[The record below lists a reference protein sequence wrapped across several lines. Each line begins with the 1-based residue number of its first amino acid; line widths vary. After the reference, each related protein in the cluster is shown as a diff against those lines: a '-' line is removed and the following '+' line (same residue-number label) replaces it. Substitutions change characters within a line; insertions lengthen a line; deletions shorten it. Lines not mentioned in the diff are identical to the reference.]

1 MGSKCQFLLAQAFFW
16 GKVDESNMFKFL
28 TSLFRK
34 KADSVDSFL
43 MYPEGKRYYR
53 ETHSIRRTNIDEDA
67 IKIINRL
74 NKFRYKAYLVGGG
87 VRDLLM
93 GKRPKDFDIV
103 TSATPNQ
110 IKRVFNNCRIIGKRF
125 KIVHI
130 IFKGKIIEV
139 STFRSLPEHRLEKHK
154 AENDYLIK
162 RDNSFGTAKEDAA
175 RRDFTINSLFYDPKN
190 DSILDYVGGF
200 DDIQKKIVRVIGDP
214 DISFKEDPVR
224 MLRAVKFSVL
234 LGLDIEKKTKL
245 AIKKNRLEIEK
256 SSSARLLEEYNKM
269 FRTWKTSLI
278 FQGLAENHLFEVL
291 FKDVIDRLKKT
302 DPEWREHFL
311 ETPLGKRLA
320 ITDKLL
326 AAREEMTPAIFYS
339 LIFYDLVSDVL
350 HSEQGHLAHNI
361 KEALMPAFE
370 RMGIPKREQENL
382 MKVFISQPRF
392 LVTDDERERQNT
404 FFKKKDYFYD
414 AFMVYK
420 IVSIAE
426 ENDAAVQSAFF
437 WEISLRQR
445 PKADSH
451 HFGQQQARKKEKKRP
466 PRKKQRSGR
475 PHPNREGKEDQ
486 ASDEGNTD
494 SGKETFTEERPK
506 RNDFQNQN
514 RERHDKSREKDK
526 EDSEEN

>member
-1 MGSKCQFLLAQAFFW
+1 M
-16 GKVDESNMFKFL
+16 DESNMFKFL

-53 ETHSIRRTNIDEDA
+53 ETHSIRRANIDEDA

-110 IKRVFNNCRIIGKRF
+110 IKRIFNNCRIIGKRF

-200 DDIQKKIVRVIGDP
+200 EDIQKKIVRVIGDP

-245 AIKKNRLEIEK
+245 AIKKNRLELEK
-256 SSSARLLEEYNKM
+256 SSTARLLEEYNKM
-269 FRTWKTSLI
+269 FRTWKTSII
-278 FQGLAENHLFEVL
+278 FEGLAENHLLDVL
-291 FKDVIDRLKKT
+291 FKEPADKLKKT
-302 DPEWREHFL
+302 DPEWREHFMD
-311 ETPLGKRLA
+311 TPLGKRLA
-320 ITDKLL
+320 VTDKLL
-326 AAREEMTPAIFYS
+326 SAREEMTPAIFYS
-339 LIFYDLVSDVL
+339 LIFYDIVKDLYENDR
-350 HSEQGHLAHNI
+350 GHLAHNI
-361 KEALMPAFE
+361 KESLQPVFE
-370 RMGIPKREQENL
+370 RMGIPKREQDNL
-382 MKVFISQPRF
+382 VKIFISQPRF
-392 LVTDDERERQNT
+392 HVTDDEKERQNS

-420 IVSIAE
+420 IVAIS
-426 ENDAAVQSAFF
+426 ENNEAAVQTAFF

-445 PKADSH
+445 PKPDSH
-451 HFGQQQARKKEKKRP
+451 QFGQQNRKKEGNKKRP
-466 PRKKQRSGR
+466 PRKKHRDRRGNGNQ
-475 PHPNREGKEDQ
+475 NQ
-486 ASDEGNTD
+486 TNQEGNS
-494 SGKETFTEERPK
+494 SG
-506 RNDFQNQN
+506 
-514 RERHDKSREKDK
+514 S
-526 EDSEEN
+526 EDSKGFVSENKNEESNPENF

>member
-1 MGSKCQFLLAQAFFW
+1 
-16 GKVDESNMFKFL
+16 
-28 TSLFRK
+28 
-34 KADSVDSFL
+34 

-53 ETHSIRRTNIDEDA
+53 ETHSIRRANIDEDA

-154 AENDYLIK
+154 ADNDYLIK

-200 DDIQKKIVRVIGDP
+200 EDIQKKTVRVIGDP

-224 MLRAVKFSVL
+224 MLRAVKFAVL

-245 AIKKNRLEIEK
+245 AIKKNRLEMEK

-269 FRTWKTSLI
+269 FRTWKTSII
-278 FQGLAENHLFEVL
+278 FQGLAENHLMEVL
-291 FKDVIDRLKKT
+291 FKEPIDKLKKT
-302 DPEWREHFL
+302 DPEWKDHFL

-320 ITDKLL
+320 ITDQLL
-326 AAREEMTPAIFYS
+326 SAREEMTPAIFYS
-339 LIFYDLVSDVL
+339 LIFYDLVREIFEDDR
-350 HSEQGHLAHNI
+350 GHLAHNI
-361 KEALMPAFE
+361 KEALVPSFE
-370 RMGIPKREQENL
+370 RMGIPKREQDNL
-382 MKVFISQPRF
+382 VKIFISQPRF
-392 LVTDDERERQNT
+392 IVTDDERERQNT

-420 IVSIAE
+420 IVAIS
-426 ENDAAVQSAFF
+426 ENNEPAVQSAFF

-445 PKADSH
+445 PKPDSH
-451 HFGQQQARKKEKKRP
+451 QFGQQNRKKEGNPNKKRP
-466 PRKKQRSGR
+466 PRKKGHHRRPGGEREPNESADGNVNSNKEAFEVEASPEERTPREERSER
-475 PHPNREGKEDQ
+475 PHRPRHSGNRD
-486 ASDEGNTD
+486 
-494 SGKETFTEERPK
+494 
-506 RNDFQNQN
+506 QN
-514 RERHDKSREKDK
+514 RGPRPPVEPREPN
-526 EDSEEN
+526 EE

>member
-1 MGSKCQFLLAQAFFW
+1 M
-16 GKVDESNMFKFL
+16 DESNMFKFL

-245 AIKKNRLEIEK
+245 AIKKNRLEMEK

-269 FRTWKTSLI
+269 FRTWKTSQI
-278 FQGLAENHLFEVL
+278 FQGLAENFLFEVL
-291 FKDVIDRLKKT
+291 FKELVDKLKKN

-311 ETPLGKRLA
+311 ETPLGKRLV
-320 ITDKLL
+320 ITDQLL
-326 AAREEMTPAIFYS
+326 SAREEMTPAIFYS
-339 LIFYDLVSDVL
+339 LIFYDLVSDIF
-350 HSEQGHLAHNI
+350 SSDEGHLAHNI
-361 KEALMPAFE
+361 KDALQPVFE
-370 RMGIPKREQENL
+370 RMGIPKREQDNL
-382 MKVFISQPRF
+382 VKVFISQPRF

-420 IVSIAE
+420 IVALS
-426 ENDAAVQSAFF
+426 ENNEAAVQSAFF

-445 PKADSH
+445 PKPDSH
-451 HFGQQQARKKEKKRP
+451 QFGQQNRKKEKKRP
-466 PRKKQRSGR
+466 PRKKMRGGR
-475 PHPNREGKEDQ
+475 GPHPGRNPNGQDQ
-486 ASDEGNTD
+486 GSDSESRGN
-494 SGKETFTEERPK
+494 
-506 RNDFQNQN
+506 QNQPDSDTP
-514 RERHDKSREKDK
+514 REPRDQNPRRPEKPPAD
-526 EDSEEN
+526 DSED

>member
-1 MGSKCQFLLAQAFFW
+1 
-16 GKVDESNMFKFL
+16 MFKFL

-53 ETHSIRRTNIDEDA
+53 ETHSIRRANIDEDA

-110 IKRVFNNCRIIGKRF
+110 IKRIFNNCRIIGKRF

-200 DDIQKKIVRVIGDP
+200 EDIQKKIVRVIGDP

-245 AIKKNRLEIEK
+245 AIKKNRLELEK
-256 SSSARLLEEYNKM
+256 SSTARLLEEYNKM
-269 FRTWKTSLI
+269 FRTWKTSII
-278 FQGLAENHLFEVL
+278 FEGLAENHLLDVL
-291 FKDVIDRLKKT
+291 FKEPADKLKKT
-302 DPEWREHFL
+302 DPEWREHFM

-320 ITDKLL
+320 VTDKLL
-326 AAREEMTPAIFYS
+326 SAREEMTPAIFYS
-339 LIFYDLVSDVL
+339 LIFYDLIKDL
-350 HSEQGHLAHNI
+350 YENDRGHLAHNI
-361 KEALMPAFE
+361 KESLQPVFE
-370 RMGIPKREQENL
+370 RMGIPKREQDNL
-382 MKVFISQPRF
+382 VKIFISQPRF
-392 LVTDDERERQNT
+392 QVTDDEKERQNS

-420 IVSIAE
+420 IVAISE
-426 ENDAAVQSAFF
+426 GNESAVQTAFF

-445 PKADSH
+445 PKPDSH
-451 HFGQQQARKKEKKRP
+451 QFGQQNRKKEPNKKRP
-466 PRKKQRSGR
+466 PRKKHRDRRGGS
-475 PHPNREGKEDQ
+475 
-486 ASDEGNTD
+486 
-494 SGKETFTEERPK
+494 
-506 RNDFQNQN
+506 QNQN
-514 RERHDKSREKDK
+514 QAESQQPNASEQKESQEPRKTRESSVENEEREV
-526 EDSEEN
+526 

>member
-1 MGSKCQFLLAQAFFW
+1 
-16 GKVDESNMFKFL
+16 MFKFL

-53 ETHSIRRTNIDEDA
+53 ESHSIRRANIDEDA

-110 IKRVFNNCRIIGKRF
+110 IKRIFNNCRIIGKRF

-154 AENDYLIK
+154 ADNDYLIK

-200 DDIQKKIVRVIGDP
+200 EDIQKKIVRVIGDP

-245 AIKKNRLEIEK
+245 AIKKNRLELEK
-256 SSSARLLEEYNKM
+256 SSTARLLEEYNKM
-269 FRTWKTSLI
+269 FRTWKTSII
-278 FQGLAENHLFEVL
+278 FEGLAENHLLDVL
-291 FKDVIDRLKKT
+291 FKEPADKLKKT
-302 DPEWREHFL
+302 DPEWREHFM

-320 ITDKLL
+320 VTDKLL
-326 AAREEMTPAIFYS
+326 SAREEMTPAIFYS
-339 LIFYDLVSDVL
+339 LIFYDIVKDLYENDR
-350 HSEQGHLAHNI
+350 GHLAHNI
-361 KEALMPAFE
+361 KESLQPVFE
-370 RMGIPKREQENL
+370 RMGIPKREQDNL
-382 MKVFISQPRF
+382 VKIFISQPRF
-392 LVTDDERERQNT
+392 QVTDDEKERQNS

-420 IVSIAE
+420 IVAISE
-426 ENDAAVQSAFF
+426 GNDLAVQTAFF

-445 PKADSH
+445 PKPDSH
-451 HFGQQQARKKEKKRP
+451 QFGQQNRKKEPSKKRP
-466 PRKKQRSGR
+466 PRKKHRDRRGGGS
-475 PHPNREGKEDQ
+475 
-486 ASDEGNTD
+486 
-494 SGKETFTEERPK
+494 
-506 RNDFQNQN
+506 QNQN
-514 RERHDKSREKDK
+514 QNQSESQQSNASEPKEQESRQRRESSSEVEET
-526 EDSEEN
+526 ED

>member
-1 MGSKCQFLLAQAFFW
+1 
-16 GKVDESNMFKFL
+16 MFKFL

-53 ETHSIRRTNIDEDA
+53 ETHSIRRANIDEDA

-110 IKRVFNNCRIIGKRF
+110 IKRIFNNCRIIGKRF

-200 DDIQKKIVRVIGDP
+200 EDIQKKIVRVIGDP

-245 AIKKNRLEIEK
+245 AIKKNRLELEK
-256 SSSARLLEEYNKM
+256 SSTARLLEEYNKM
-269 FRTWKTSLI
+269 FRTWKTSII
-278 FQGLAENHLFEVL
+278 FEGLAENHLLDVL
-291 FKDVIDRLKKT
+291 FKEPADKLKKA
-302 DPEWREHFL
+302 DPEWREHFMD
-311 ETPLGKRLA
+311 TPLGKRLA
-320 ITDKLL
+320 VTDKLL
-326 AAREEMTPAIFYS
+326 SAREEMTPAIFYS
-339 LIFYDLVSDVL
+339 LIFYDIVKDLYENDR
-350 HSEQGHLAHNI
+350 GHLAHNI
-361 KEALMPAFE
+361 KESLQPVFE
-370 RMGIPKREQENL
+370 RMGIPKREQDNL
-382 MKVFISQPRF
+382 VKIFISQPRF
-392 LVTDDERERQNT
+392 HITDDEKERQNS

-420 IVSIAE
+420 IVAIS
-426 ENDAAVQSAFF
+426 ENNEAAVQTAFF

-445 PKADSH
+445 PKPDSH
-451 HFGQQQARKKEKKRP
+451 QFGQQNRKKEGNKKRP
-466 PRKKQRSGR
+466 PRKKHRDRRGNGNGNQSQQESGSGNVSNDPMR
-475 PHPNREGKEDQ
+475 DEANENRNSSFEHQD
-486 ASDEGNTD
+486 
-494 SGKETFTEERPK
+494 TEESP
-506 RNDFQNQN
+506 
-514 RERHDKSREKDK
+514 
-526 EDSEEN
+526 

>member
-1 MGSKCQFLLAQAFFW
+1 
-16 GKVDESNMFKFL
+16 MFKFL

-34 KADSVDSFL
+34 KADTVDSFL

-154 AENDYLIK
+154 ADNDYLIK

-269 FRTWKTSLI
+269 FRTWKTSQI

-291 FKDVIDRLKKT
+291 FKDVVDRLKKS

-311 ETPLGKRLA
+311 DTPLGKRLN

-326 AAREEMTPAIFYS
+326 AAREEMTPAIFYA

-350 HSEQGHLAHNI
+350 HSDQGHLAHNI

-426 ENDAAVQSAFF
+426 NNDAAVQSAFF

-451 HFGQQQARKKEKKRP
+451 QFGQQQGNKKEKRRP
-466 PRKKQRSGR
+466 PRKKQRGR
-475 PHPNREGKEDQ
+475 GPHPNREAKDGNEELNASDVEGNSEQNLEPKAKEDRPHKRYEGRDRDQNRPPRPPREPRPPKDNEGKE
-486 ASDEGNTD
+486 
-494 SGKETFTEERPK
+494 EE
-506 RNDFQNQN
+506 
-514 RERHDKSREKDK
+514 
-526 EDSEEN
+526 

>member
-1 MGSKCQFLLAQAFFW
+1 
-16 GKVDESNMFKFL
+16 MFKFL

-53 ETHSIRRTNIDEDA
+53 ESHSIRRTNIDEDA

-154 AENDYLIK
+154 ADNDYLIK

-291 FKDVIDRLKKT
+291 FKDVVDRLKKN
-302 DPEWREHFL
+302 DPEWKEHFF

-326 AAREEMTPAIFYS
+326 AAREEMTPAIFYA

-426 ENDAAVQSAFF
+426 ENDIAVQSAFF

-451 HFGQQQARKKEKKRP
+451 QFGHQQARKKEKKRP
-466 PRKKQRSGR
+466 PRKKQRGGR
-475 PHPNREGKEDQ
+475 PGQDRSETTEASEESSNLDSEGGSDQ
-486 ASDEGNTD
+486 VSESAPR
-494 SGKETFTEERPK
+494 EERKERPH
-506 RNDFQNQN
+506 RRPHGGHRDRDQN
-514 RERHDKSREKDK
+514 RGPRPPREPR
-526 EDSEEN
+526 DSESQNED

>member
-1 MGSKCQFLLAQAFFW
+1 
-16 GKVDESNMFKFL
+16 MFKFL

-53 ETHSIRRTNIDEDA
+53 ESHSIRRANIDEDA

-154 AENDYLIK
+154 ADNDYLIK

-200 DDIQKKIVRVIGDP
+200 EDIQKKIVRVIGDP

-245 AIKKNRLEIEK
+245 AIKKNRLELDK
-256 SSSARLLEEYNKM
+256 SSTARLLEEYNKM
-269 FRTWKTSLI
+269 FRTWKTSII
-278 FQGLAENHLFEVL
+278 FEGLAENHLLDVL
-291 FKDVIDRLKKT
+291 FKEPADKLKKT
-302 DPEWREHFL
+302 DVEWREHFM

-320 ITDKLL
+320 VTDKLL
-326 AAREEMTPAIFYS
+326 SAREEMTPAIFYS
-339 LIFYDLVSDVL
+339 LIFYDIIKDLYENDR
-350 HSEQGHLAHNI
+350 GHLAHNI
-361 KEALMPAFE
+361 KENLQPVFE
-370 RMGIPKREQENL
+370 RMGIPKREQDNL
-382 MKVFISQPRF
+382 VKIFISQPRF
-392 LVTDDERERQNT
+392 QVTDDEKEKQNS

-420 IVSIAE
+420 IVAISE
-426 ENDAAVQSAFF
+426 GNESAVQTAFF

-445 PKADSH
+445 PKPDSH
-451 HFGQQQARKKEKKRP
+451 QFGQQNRKKEPNKKRP
-466 PRKKQRSGR
+466 PRKKHRDRRSGGSQ
-475 PHPNREGKEDQ
+475 NQNNVQD
-486 ASDEGNTD
+486 GNQSD
-494 SGKETFTEERPK
+494 SGKQPGSASDRQTS
-506 RNDFQNQN
+506 D
-514 RERHDKSREKDK
+514 S
-526 EDSEEN
+526 DSEET

>member
-1 MGSKCQFLLAQAFFW
+1 
-16 GKVDESNMFKFL
+16 MFKFL

-53 ETHSIRRTNIDEDA
+53 ESHSIRRANIDEDA

-154 AENDYLIK
+154 ADNDYLIK

-245 AIKKNRLEIEK
+245 AIKKNRSEIEK
-256 SSSARLLEEYNKM
+256 SSTARLLEEYNKI

-278 FQGLAENHLFEVL
+278 FQGLAENHLLEVL
-291 FKDVIDRLKKT
+291 FKNVVDKIKKNNE
-302 DPEWREHFL
+302 EWRENFL
-311 ETPLGKRLA
+311 DTPLGKRLA
-320 ITDKLL
+320 VTDKLL
-326 AAREEMTPAIFYS
+326 SAREEMTPAIFYA

-350 HSEQGHLAHNI
+350 HSEQGHLAHNV
-361 KEALMPAFE
+361 KEALNPAFE
-370 RMGIPKREQENL
+370 KMGIPKREQENL
-382 MKVFISQPRF
+382 IKVFISQPRF
-392 LVTDDERERQNT
+392 LVTDDEKERQNS
-404 FFKKKDYFYD
+404 FFKKKEYFYD

-426 ENDAAVQSAFF
+426 NNDAAVQSAFF

-445 PKADSH
+445 PKADAQN
-451 HFGQQQARKKEKKRP
+451 FGQQQTRKKEKKRP
-466 PRKKQRSGR
+466 PRKKQRGGR
-475 PHPNREGKEDQ
+475 QHSQQRDERQNGNRSSDAEGQDSAPEGR
-486 ASDEGNTD
+486 SDE
-494 SGKETFTEERPK
+494 RP
-506 RNDFQNQN
+506 NESQSHP
-514 RERHDKSREKDK
+514 RERQERKR
-526 EDSEEN
+526 DSEPSNEE